1 MVKKEWIDKY
11 KVFTP
16 RANNIATELNDDNL
30 NTFIGEPKTICTESY
45 LVIGAELNLDLN
57 SAANLCKYL
66 TTKFARFLHSLAKS
80 SQDATSKT
88 FRFVPTENFT
98 TESDI
103 DWSLSVNE
111 VDQQLYSKYN
121 LTEEEIE
128 FIEESIKPM

>member
-1 MVKKEWIDKY
+1 M
-11 KVFTP
+11 
-16 RANNIATELNDDNL
+16 
-30 NTFIGEPKTICTESY
+30 
-45 LVIGAELNLDLN
+45 N

-98 TESDI
+98 TESEI
-103 DWSLSVNE
+103 DWSKSVNE
-111 VDQQLYSKYN
+111 VDQRLYSKYN

-128 FIEESIKPM
+128 YIEESIKPM